1 MGATDTDYDM
11 PIMLYLR
18 GISVRDLNH
27 VLESIYKG
35 NLNCAGII
43 DAALNGCNFPAKEY
57 TSLGSAG
64 GIYHFRDRI
73 LAGDHAVA
81 RIMRPRSNSRH
92 LSGCIDG
99 RAPHAILTKN
109 GNGLRDNPDTGD
121 DFFRLNAGFIQRIP
135 LPYLRSGFVNQVVAC
150 AVVAC
155 AVVACKY
162 T

>member
-1 MGATDTDYDM
+1 M
-11 PIMLYLR
+11 
-18 GISVRDLNH
+18 H
-27 VLESIYKG
+27 LE
-35 NLNCAGII
+35 ADDII
-43 DAALNGCNFPAKEY
+43 AA
-57 TSLGSAG
+57 
-64 GIYHFRDRI
+64 
-73 LAGDHAVA
+73 A

-99 RAPHAILTKN
+99 RAPLAILTKN

-150 AVVAC
+150 AVEAC
-155 AVVACKY
+155 SLHHREANASVLKY